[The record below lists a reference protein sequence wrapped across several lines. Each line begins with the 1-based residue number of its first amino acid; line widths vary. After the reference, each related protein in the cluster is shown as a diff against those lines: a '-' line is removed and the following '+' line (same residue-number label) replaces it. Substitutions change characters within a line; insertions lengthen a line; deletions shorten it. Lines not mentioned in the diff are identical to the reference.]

1 MSDYPLFINVRIDP
15 SICGFIS
22 DFTTDTIKITNKKK
36 TEQRKKERP
45 SRQERG
51 LLFLNNEHIK

>member
-36 TEQRKKERP
+36 TE
-45 SRQERG
+45 
-51 LLFLNNEHIK
+51 